1 MRRSIRGRR
10 LLIRGPRKRRLKL
23 LAEFEVGQIYTFV
36 PMHDLD
42 DLPDETLLWA
52 DDDLPQEFRI

>member
-1 MRRSIRGRR
+1 
-10 LLIRGPRKRRLKL
+10 LKL

>member
-1 MRRSIRGRR
+1 M
-10 LLIRGPRKRRLKL
+10 LIRGPRKRRLKL